1 MLVACRLAGLSA
13 LAAYY
18 AAVRP
23 HVQFGPTQ
31 SPSAART
38 ELRASRAPG
47 GAAFLRHT
55 QCGPQPRPGRRR
67 GTLHSCGGEHG
78 RPEVIPLGQT
88 RVDPAV
94 PDASPYRTSV
104 RTRTRLATVRNGPD
118 GEREL
123 VLARWGM
130 PRRPQFGG
138 QPVTNTRGRR
148 SVALVASAVPVP
160 FAYLRPRVRRAA
172 AGAGLIRY

>member
-78 RPEVIPLGQT
+78 RPEVF
-88 RVDPAV
+88 RWA
-94 PDASPYRTSV
+94 
-104 RTRTRLATVRNGPD
+104 RLASTLLSQTPAHI
-118 GEREL
+118 ER
-123 VLARWGM
+123 
-130 PRRPQFGG
+130 P
-138 QPVTNTRGRR
+138 
-148 SVALVASAVPVP
+148 
-160 FAYLRPRVRRAA
+160 
-172 AGAGLIRY
+172 